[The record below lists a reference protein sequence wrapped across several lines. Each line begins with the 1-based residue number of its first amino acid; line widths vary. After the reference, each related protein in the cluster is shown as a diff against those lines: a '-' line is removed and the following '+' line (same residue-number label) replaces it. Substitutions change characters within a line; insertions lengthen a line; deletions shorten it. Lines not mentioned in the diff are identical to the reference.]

1 MLEVEVNFKSRTIY
15 REPQVTIGEVAA
27 KAALAASAIRYYERT
42 GLLKQPLRKN
52 GRRIYSDEVLHQLV
66 IIEFAK
72 ETGFTLSETKLL
84 LHGFPENTPASAR
97 WRKMASEKIRELDVA
112 LAKTKAMRDMLEAI
126 TSCRCRKL
134 DQCAEGLERN
144 RQRWHWNANP
154 KPRAKAR

>member
-1 MLEVEVNFKSRTIY
+1 M
-15 REPQVTIGEVAA
+15 TIGEVAG
-27 KAALAASAIRYYERT
+27 KAALATSAIRYYEKT

-52 GRRIYSDEVLHQLV
+52 GRRVYSDGILHQLV

-97 WRKMASEKIRELDVA
+97 WKKMASNKIRELDVA
-112 LAKTKAMRDMLEAI
+112 LAKTKAMRDMLEAM

-134 DQCAEGLERN
+134 EQCAEGLERN
-144 RQRWHWNANP
+144 RQRWLWNASSKLP
-154 KPRAKAR
+154 TKRR